1 MFNADGNLHKAML
14 LASIIAANSKWL
26 SFPLLTVFAQGSPT
40 LHLDFRVLEPRNETF
55 SHVNEITQLHKLR
68 IAVVAESFL
77 PQINGVTNSV
87 LRILDFFK
95 CNGHEA
101 LIIAP
106 DSAGG
111 PSEYAGFEI
120 MRVPALNV
128 KGLIPIA
135 LPQQFAKA
143 RVLDFNPD
151 VIHLASPALL
161 GNYVARFARK
171 NEIPTLS
178 VYQTDLA
185 GFANHYGFQIA
196 NSTLNKFVGRVH
208 SNSDRTLAPSTSAC
222 NYLNELGV
230 PGVELW
236 RRGVD
241 AERFRPENR
250 DQELRNSLLGN
261 RPDRTLIGYV
271 GRLAHE
277 KRLED
282 LISLDEQ
289 DDVQLV
295 IVGDGPVRARLE
307 RKLPN
312 AIFTGFKGGA
322 DLARMYASLDIFIHT
337 GQHETFCQSI
347 QEALASGVPVIAPN
361 SGGPI
366 DLVENGKTGYLI
378 NTGNPKEIKRVV
390 KLIQQSDTS
399 ELRQV
404 TRESVVNR
412 TWQSINQELISH
424 YLQLIAIK
432 KSRRKELVA

>member
-1 MFNADGNLHKAML
+1 
-14 LASIIAANSKWL
+14 
-26 SFPLLTVFAQGSPT
+26 
-40 LHLDFRVLEPRNETF
+40 
-55 SHVNEITQLHKLR
+55 VNDIVQLHKLR

-87 LRILDFFK
+87 LRILDFFQK
-95 CNGHEA
+95 NGHDA
-101 LIIAP
+101 IVIAP
-106 DSAGG
+106 ESNGG

-120 MRVPALNV
+120 IRVPAINV

-135 LPQQFAKA
+135 LPQQNAKA
-143 RVLDFNPD
+143 SLVNFNPD
-151 VIHLASPALL
+151 IIHLASPALL

-171 NEIPTLS
+171 LEIPTLS

-185 GFANHYGFQIA
+185 GFANHYGFQLA
-196 NSTLNKFVGRVH
+196 NATLNKFVGRVH
-208 SNSDRTLAPSTSAC
+208 SNSDRTLAPSSSAC
-222 NYLNELGV
+222 TYLNELGV

-241 AERFRPENR
+241 SERFSPENR
-250 DQELRNSLLGN
+250 DEVLRKSLLGD
-261 RPDRTLIGYV
+261 RPDRTLIGYI

-295 IVGDGPVRARLE
+295 IVGDGPIRERLE

-312 AIFTGFKGGA
+312 AIFTGFQNGQ

-366 DLVENGKTGYLI
+366 DLVEDGKTGYLI

-390 KLIQQSDTS
+390 KLIQQSDVA
-399 ELRQV
+399 EMRKV

-412 TWQSINQELISH
+412 TWQSINQELINH
-424 YLQLIAIK
+424 YQELISNK
-432 KSRRKELVA
+432 KNLRSELVA

>member
-1 MFNADGNLHKAML
+1 MND
-14 LASIIAANSKWL
+14 
-26 SFPLLTVFAQGSPT
+26 
-40 LHLDFRVLEPRNETF
+40 
-55 SHVNEITQLHKLR
+55 ITQLHKLR

-95 CNGHEA
+95 LNGHEA
-101 LIIAP
+101 IVVAP
-106 DSAGG
+106 ESSGG
-111 PSEYAGFEI
+111 PTEYAGFEI
-120 MRVPALNV
+120 LRVPALNV
-128 KGLIPIA
+128 KGLIPIGI
-135 LPQQFAKA
+135 PQQFAKA
-143 RVLDFNPD
+143 RVLDFEPD
-151 VIHLASPALL
+151 VIHLASPAIL
-161 GNYVARFARK
+161 GNYVARFAKK

-185 GFANHYGFQIA
+185 GFANHYGFQLA
-196 NSTLNKFVGRVH
+196 NATLNKFVGRVH

-222 NYLNELGV
+222 DYLNELGV
-230 PGVELW
+230 PGVQLW

-241 AERFRPENR
+241 SERFRPENR
-250 DQELRNSLLGN
+250 DQDLRDSLLGD
-261 RPDRTLIGYV
+261 RPDRTLIGYI

-277 KRLED
+277 KRIED

-295 IVGDGPVRARLE
+295 IVGDGPIRARLE

-312 AIFTGFKGGA
+312 AIFTGFKNGE

-390 KLIQQSDTS
+390 KLIQEGNAENWRKSARD
-399 ELRQV
+399 
-404 TRESVVNR
+404 SVVNR

-424 YLQLIAIK
+424 YQQLI
-432 KSRRKELVA
+432 SNRKRTRSELVA

>member
-1 MFNADGNLHKAML
+1 MSD
-14 LASIIAANSKWL
+14 I
-26 SFPLLTVFAQGSPT
+26 V
-40 LHLDFRVLEPRNETF
+40 
-55 SHVNEITQLHKLR
+55 QLRKLR

-87 LRILDFFK
+87 LRILDFFQK
-95 CNGHEA
+95 NGHEA

-106 DSAGG
+106 ESNGG
-111 PSEYAGFEI
+111 PTEYAGFEI
-120 MRVPALNV
+120 LRVPALNV
-128 KGLIPIA
+128 KGLIPIG

-151 VIHLASPALL
+151 IIHLASPAIL
-161 GNYVARFARK
+161 GNYMARFAK
-171 NEIPTLS
+171 KSEIPTLS

-196 NSTLNKFVGRVH
+196 NTTLNKFVGRVH

-230 PGVELW
+230 KEVELW

-241 AERFRPENR
+241 SERFSPEKR
-250 DQELRNSLLGN
+250 DEELRKELLGN
-261 RPDRTLIGYV
+261 RQDRTLIGYI

-295 IVGDGPVRARLE
+295 IVGDGPTRARLE

-312 AIFTGFKGGA
+312 AIFTGFKNGE
-322 DLARMYASLDIFIHT
+322 DLSRMYASLDIFIHT
-337 GQHETFCQSI
+337 GQDETFCQSI

-366 DLVENGKTGYLI
+366 DLVEDGKTGYLI
-378 NTGNPKEIKRVV
+378 NTGNPKEIKRAV
-390 KLIQQSDTS
+390 KLIQQSDVT
-399 ELRQV
+399 EMRKV

-412 TWQSINQELISH
+412 TWQSINQELINH
-424 YLQLIAIK
+424 YLDLIAVK
-432 KSRRKELVA
+432 ATNRAELVA

>member
-1 MFNADGNLHKAML
+1 M
-14 LASIIAANSKWL
+14 
-26 SFPLLTVFAQGSPT
+26 
-40 LHLDFRVLEPRNETF
+40 
-55 SHVNEITQLHKLR
+55 NEITQLHKLR

-95 CNGHEA
+95 SNGHEA
-101 LIIAP
+101 IVLAP
-106 DSAGG
+106 EAAGG

-120 MRVPALNV
+120 VRVPALNV

-135 LPQQFAKA
+135 LPQQLAKA
-143 RVLDFNPD
+143 TLLNFNPD
-151 VIHLASPALL
+151 IIHLASPALL
-161 GNYVARFARK
+161 GHYVARFAKK

-185 GFANHYGFQIA
+185 GFANHYGFQLA
-196 NSTLNKFVGRVH
+196 NATLNKFVGRVH

-222 NYLNELGV
+222 DYLNDLGV

-241 AERFRPENR
+241 SERFHPEKR
-250 DQELRNSLLGN
+250 DEALRESLLGN

-277 KRLED
+277 KRIED

-295 IVGDGPVRARLE
+295 IVGDGPIRSRLE

-312 AIFTGFKGGA
+312 AIFTGFKNGE
-322 DLARMYASLDIFIHT
+322 DLGRMYASLDIFIHT
-337 GQHETFCQSI
+337 GKHETFCQSI

-366 DLVENGKTGYLI
+366 DLVDEGKTGFLI
-378 NTGNPKEIKRVV
+378 NTGNPKEIRRVV
-390 KLIQQSDTS
+390 KLIQQGSAV
-399 ELRQV
+399 EWRRAA
-404 TRESVVNR
+404 RESVINR
-412 TWQSINQELISH
+412 TWQAINLELIGH
-424 YLQLIAIK
+424 YLQLISK
-432 KSRRKELVA
+432 KKNLRSELVA

>member
-1 MFNADGNLHKAML
+1 MND
-14 LASIIAANSKWL
+14 I
-26 SFPLLTVFAQGSPT
+26 V
-40 LHLDFRVLEPRNETF
+40 
-55 SHVNEITQLHKLR
+55 QLHKLR

-95 CNGHEA
+95 LNGHEA
-101 LIIAP
+101 IIIAP
-106 DSAGG
+106 ESVGG

-120 MRVPALNV
+120 LRVPAINV

-151 VIHLASPALL
+151 IIHLASPAIL
-161 GNYVARFARK
+161 GNYVARFAKK

-222 NYLNELGV
+222 DYLNELGV
-230 PGVELW
+230 QDVELW

-241 AERFRPENR
+241 SERFSPEKR
-250 DQELRNSLLGN
+250 DEELRKELLGN

-295 IVGDGPVRARLE
+295 IVGDGPTRARLE

-312 AIFTGFKGGA
+312 AIFTGFKNGE
-322 DLARMYASLDIFIHT
+322 DLSRMYASLDIFIHT
-337 GQHETFCQSI
+337 GQDETFCQSI
-347 QEALASGVPVIAPN
+347 QEALASGVPIIAPN

-390 KLIQQSDTS
+390 KLIQEGDVANWR
-399 ELRQV
+399 EA
-404 TRESVVNR
+404 TRESVINR
-412 TWQSINQELISH
+412 TWKSINQELISH
-424 YLQLIAIK
+424 YLDLIAA
-432 KSRRKELVA
+432 KSTKRVELVA

>member
-1 MFNADGNLHKAML
+1 M
-14 LASIIAANSKWL
+14 
-26 SFPLLTVFAQGSPT
+26 
-40 LHLDFRVLEPRNETF
+40 
-55 SHVNEITQLHKLR
+55 
-68 IAVVAESFL
+68 
-77 PQINGVTNSV
+77 
-87 LRILDFFK
+87 RILDFFQK
-95 CNGHEA
+95 NGHEA
-101 LIIAP
+101 IIIAP
-106 DSAGG
+106 ESVGG

-120 MRVPALNV
+120 LRVPAINV
-128 KGLIPIA
+128 KGLIPIG
-135 LPQQFAKA
+135 LPQQFAKE
-143 RVLDFNPD
+143 RVLGFNPD
-151 VIHLASPALL
+151 IIHLASPALL
-161 GNYVARFARK
+161 GNYMARFAKK

-185 GFANHYGFQIA
+185 GFANHYGFQLA
-196 NSTLNKFVGRVH
+196 NTTLNKFVGRVH

-222 NYLNELGV
+222 DYLNELGV
-230 PGVELW
+230 QDVELW

-241 AERFRPENR
+241 SERFSPEKR
-250 DQELRNSLLGN
+250 DEELRKELLGN
-261 RPDRTLIGYV
+261 RPDRTLIGYI

-282 LISLDEQ
+282 LISLDDQ

-295 IVGDGPVRARLE
+295 IVGDGPTRARLE

-312 AIFTGFKGGA
+312 AIFTGFKSGQ

-366 DLVENGKTGYLI
+366 DLVEDGKTGYLI

-390 KLIQQSDTS
+390 KLIQQSDVT
-399 ELRQV
+399 EIRKV

-424 YLQLIAIK
+424 YLELISMK
-432 KSRRKELVA
+432 KISQAELVA

>member
-1 MFNADGNLHKAML
+1 
-14 LASIIAANSKWL
+14 
-26 SFPLLTVFAQGSPT
+26 
-40 LHLDFRVLEPRNETF
+40 
-55 SHVNEITQLHKLR
+55 VNEITQLHKLR

-95 CNGHEA
+95 SNGHEA
-101 LIIAP
+101 IVLAP
-106 DSAGG
+106 EAAGG
-111 PSEYAGFEI
+111 PIEYAGFEI
-120 MRVPALNV
+120 VRVPALNV

-135 LPQQFAKA
+135 LPQQLAKA
-143 RVLDFNPD
+143 TLLNFNPD
-151 VIHLASPALL
+151 IIHLASPALL
-161 GNYVARFARK
+161 GHYVARFAKK

-185 GFANHYGFQIA
+185 GFANHYGFQLA
-196 NSTLNKFVGRVH
+196 NATLNKFVGRVH

-222 NYLNELGV
+222 DYLNDLGV

-241 AERFRPENR
+241 SERFHPEKR
-250 DQELRNSLLGN
+250 DETLRKSLLGN

-277 KRLED
+277 KRIED

-295 IVGDGPVRARLE
+295 IVGDGPIRSRLE

-312 AIFTGFKGGA
+312 AIFTGFKNGE
-322 DLARMYASLDIFIHT
+322 DLGRMYASLDIFIHT
-337 GQHETFCQSI
+337 GKHETFCQSI

-366 DLVENGKTGYLI
+366 DLVDEGKTGFLI
-378 NTGNPKEIKRVV
+378 NTGNPKEIRRVV
-390 KLIQQSDTS
+390 KLIQQGSAV
-399 ELRQV
+399 EWRRAA
-404 TRESVVNR
+404 RESVINR
-412 TWQSINQELISH
+412 TWQAINLELIGH
-424 YLQLIAIK
+424 YLQLISK
-432 KSRRKELVA
+432 KKNLRSELVA

>member
-1 MFNADGNLHKAML
+1 VND
-14 LASIIAANSKWL
+14 IA
-26 SFPLLTVFAQGSPT
+26 
-40 LHLDFRVLEPRNETF
+40 
-55 SHVNEITQLHKLR
+55 QLHKLR

-87 LRILDFFK
+87 LRILDFFEK
-95 CNGHEA
+95 NGHEA

-106 DSAGG
+106 ESNGG
-111 PSEYAGFEI
+111 PTEYAGFEI
-120 MRVPALNV
+120 LRVPALNV
-128 KGLIPIA
+128 KGLIPIG

-143 RVLDFNPD
+143 RVLNFNPD
-151 VIHLASPALL
+151 IIHLASPAIL
-161 GNYVARFARK
+161 GNYVARFAK
-171 NEIPTLS
+171 KIEIPTLS

-196 NSTLNKFVGRVH
+196 NTTLNKFVGKVH

-222 NYLNELGV
+222 NYLNQLGV
-230 PGVELW
+230 QDVELW

-241 AERFRPENR
+241 SVRFSPIKR
-250 DQELRNSLLGN
+250 DEELRKELLGN
-261 RPDRTLIGYV
+261 RPDRTLIGYI

-282 LISLDEQ
+282 LISLDDQ

-295 IVGDGPVRARLE
+295 IVGDGPTRARLE

-312 AIFTGFKGGA
+312 AIFTGFKSGE

-337 GQHETFCQSI
+337 GQDETFCQSI

-390 KLIQQSDTS
+390 RLIQQSDTT

-404 TRESVVNR
+404 TRQSVVNR

-424 YLQLIAIK
+424 YLELISMK
-432 KSRRKELVA
+432 KITPAELVA

>member
-1 MFNADGNLHKAML
+1 M
-14 LASIIAANSKWL
+14 
-26 SFPLLTVFAQGSPT
+26 
-40 LHLDFRVLEPRNETF
+40 
-55 SHVNEITQLHKLR
+55 NEITQLHKLR

-95 CNGHEA
+95 SNGHEA
-101 LIIAP
+101 IVLAP
-106 DSAGG
+106 EAAGG

-120 MRVPALNV
+120 VRVPALNV

-135 LPQQFAKA
+135 LPQKLAKA
-143 RVLDFNPD
+143 TLLNFNPHI
-151 VIHLASPALL
+151 IHLASPALL
-161 GNYVARFARK
+161 GHYVARFAKK

-185 GFANHYGFQIA
+185 GFANHYGFQLA
-196 NSTLNKFVGRVH
+196 NATLNKFVGRVH

-222 NYLNELGV
+222 DYLNDLGV

-241 AERFRPENR
+241 SERFHPEKR
-250 DQELRNSLLGN
+250 DEALRESLLGN

-277 KRLED
+277 KRIED

-295 IVGDGPVRARLE
+295 IVGDGPIRSRLE

-312 AIFTGFKGGA
+312 AIFTGFKNGE
-322 DLARMYASLDIFIHT
+322 DLGRMYASLDIFIHT
-337 GQHETFCQSI
+337 GKHETFCQSI

-366 DLVENGKTGYLI
+366 DLVDEGKTGFLI
-378 NTGNPKEIKRVV
+378 NTGNPKEIRRVV
-390 KLIQQSDTS
+390 KLIQQGSAV
-399 ELRQV
+399 EWRRAA
-404 TRESVVNR
+404 RESVINR
-412 TWQSINQELISH
+412 TWQAINLELIGH
-424 YLQLIAIK
+424 YLQLISK
-432 KSRRKELVA
+432 KKNLRSELVA

>member
-1 MFNADGNLHKAML
+1 
-14 LASIIAANSKWL
+14 
-26 SFPLLTVFAQGSPT
+26 
-40 LHLDFRVLEPRNETF
+40 
-55 SHVNEITQLHKLR
+55 
-68 IAVVAESFL
+68 
-77 PQINGVTNSV
+77 

-95 CNGHEA
+95 LNGHEA
-101 LIIAP
+101 IIIAP
-106 DSAGG
+106 ESVGG

-120 MRVPALNV
+120 LRVPAINV

-151 VIHLASPALL
+151 IIHLASPAIL
-161 GNYVARFARK
+161 GNYVARFAKK

-196 NSTLNKFVGRVH
+196 NSSLNKFVGRVH

-222 NYLNELGV
+222 NYLNQLGV
-230 PGVELW
+230 QDVELW

-241 AERFRPENR
+241 SERFHPENR
-250 DQELRNSLLGN
+250 DQDLRNLLLGD
-261 RPDRTLIGYV
+261 RPDRTLIGYI

-295 IVGDGPVRARLE
+295 IVGDGPIRERLE

-312 AIFTGFKGGA
+312 AIFTGFKNGQ

-366 DLVENGKTGYLI
+366 DLVEDGKTGYLI

-390 KLIQQSDTS
+390 KLIQESDTT
-399 ELRQV
+399 EIRKA

-412 TWQSINQELISH
+412 TWQAINQELITH
-424 YLQLIAIK
+424 YLELIAAK
-432 KSRRKELVA
+432 ATSRAELVA

>member
-1 MFNADGNLHKAML
+1 M
-14 LASIIAANSKWL
+14 
-26 SFPLLTVFAQGSPT
+26 
-40 LHLDFRVLEPRNETF
+40 
-55 SHVNEITQLHKLR
+55 QLHKLR

-87 LRILDFFK
+87 LRILDFFQK
-95 CNGHEA
+95 NGHDA
-101 LIIAP
+101 IVIAP
-106 DSAGG
+106 ESNGG

-120 MRVPALNV
+120 IRVPAINV

-135 LPQQFAKA
+135 LPQQNAKA
-143 RVLDFNPD
+143 SLVNFNPD
-151 VIHLASPALL
+151 IIHLASPALL

-171 NEIPTLS
+171 LEIPTLS

-185 GFANHYGFQIA
+185 GFANHYGFQLA
-196 NSTLNKFVGRVH
+196 NATLNKFVGRVH
-208 SNSDRTLAPSTSAC
+208 SNSDRTLAPSSSAC
-222 NYLNELGV
+222 TYLNELGV

-241 AERFRPENR
+241 SERFSPENR
-250 DQELRNSLLGN
+250 DEVLRKSLLGD
-261 RPDRTLIGYV
+261 RPDRTLIGYI

-282 LISLDEQ
+282 LISLDEK

-295 IVGDGPVRARLE
+295 IVGDGPIRERLE

-312 AIFTGFKGGA
+312 AIFTGFQNGQ

-366 DLVENGKTGYLI
+366 DLVEDGKTGYLI

-390 KLIQQSDTS
+390 KLIQQSDAI
-399 ELRQV
+399 EIRKV

-412 TWQSINQELISH
+412 TWQSINQELINH
-424 YLQLIAIK
+424 YQELISNK
-432 KSRRKELVA
+432 KNLRSELVA

>member
-1 MFNADGNLHKAML
+1 M
-14 LASIIAANSKWL
+14 
-26 SFPLLTVFAQGSPT
+26 
-40 LHLDFRVLEPRNETF
+40 RV
-55 SHVNEITQLHKLR
+55 
-68 IAVVAESFL
+68 AVVAESFL

-95 CNGHEA
+95 SNGHEA
-101 LIIAP
+101 IIIAP
-106 DSAGG
+106 ESVGG

-120 MRVPALNV
+120 LRVPAINV

-135 LPQQFAKA
+135 LPQQLAKA
-143 RVLDFNPD
+143 RVLNFQPD

-161 GNYVARFARK
+161 GNYVARFAKK
-171 NEIPTLS
+171 NAIPTLS

-185 GFANHYGFQIA
+185 GFANHYGFQLA
-196 NSTLNKFVGRVH
+196 NATLNKFVGRVH

-222 NYLNELGV
+222 DYLNELGV

-241 AERFRPENR
+241 SERFRPENR
-250 DQELRNSLLGN
+250 DQNLRNSLLGN
-261 RPDRTLIGYV
+261 RPDRTLVGYI

-277 KRLED
+277 KRIED

-295 IVGDGPVRARLE
+295 IVGDGPIRERLE

-312 AIFTGFKGGA
+312 AIFTGFKTGH

-366 DLVENGKTGYLI
+366 DLVEDGKTGYLI

-390 KLIQQSDTS
+390 KLIQQSDVT
-399 ELRQV
+399 ELRKV

-412 TWQSINQELISH
+412 TWLSINQELIKH
-424 YLQLIAIK
+424 YLDLIAAK
-432 KSRRKELVA
+432 ESSRAELVA

>member
-1 MFNADGNLHKAML
+1 
-14 LASIIAANSKWL
+14 
-26 SFPLLTVFAQGSPT
+26 
-40 LHLDFRVLEPRNETF
+40 
-55 SHVNEITQLHKLR
+55 VNEITQLHKLR

-87 LRILDFFK
+87 LRILDFFQK
-95 CNGHEA
+95 NGHEA

-106 DSAGG
+106 ESNGG
-111 PSEYAGFEI
+111 PTEYAGFEI
-120 MRVPALNV
+120 VRVPALNV
-128 KGLIPIA
+128 KGLIPIG
-135 LPQQFAKA
+135 LPQQIAKA
-143 RVLDFNPD
+143 RVLNFNPD
-151 VIHLASPALL
+151 IIHLASPALL
-161 GNYVARFARK
+161 GNYVARFAKK

-185 GFANHYGFQIA
+185 GFANHYGFQMA
-196 NSTLNKFVGRVH
+196 NATLNKFVGRVH

-230 PGVELW
+230 QDVELW

-241 AERFRPENR
+241 SERFSPEKR
-250 DQELRNSLLGN
+250 DEDLRKELLGN
-261 RPDRTLIGYV
+261 RPDRTLIGYI

-295 IVGDGPVRARLE
+295 IVGDGPTRARLE

-312 AIFTGFKGGA
+312 AIFTGFKNGE
-322 DLARMYASLDIFIHT
+322 DLGRMYASLDIFIHT
-337 GQHETFCQSI
+337 GKHETFCQSI

-390 KLIQQSDTS
+390 KLIQAGDVAKWR
-399 ELRQV
+399 EA
-404 TRESVVNR
+404 TRESVINR

-424 YLQLIAIK
+424 YLELISMKRI
-432 KSRRKELVA
+432 SRAELVA

>member
-1 MFNADGNLHKAML
+1 M
-14 LASIIAANSKWL
+14 
-26 SFPLLTVFAQGSPT
+26 
-40 LHLDFRVLEPRNETF
+40 
-55 SHVNEITQLHKLR
+55 NEITQLHKLR

-95 CNGHEA
+95 SNGHEA
-101 LIIAP
+101 IVLAP
-106 DSAGG
+106 EAAGG

-120 MRVPALNV
+120 VRVPALNV

-135 LPQQFAKA
+135 LPQQLAKA
-143 RVLDFNPD
+143 TLLNFNPD
-151 VIHLASPALL
+151 IVHLASPALL
-161 GNYVARFARK
+161 GHYVARFAKK

-185 GFANHYGFQIA
+185 GFANHYGFQLA

-222 NYLNELGV
+222 DYLNDLGV

-241 AERFRPENR
+241 SERFHPEKR
-250 DQELRNSLLGN
+250 DEALRKSLLGN

-277 KRLED
+277 KRIED

-295 IVGDGPVRARLE
+295 IVGDGPIRSRLE

-312 AIFTGFKGGA
+312 AIFTGFKNGE
-322 DLARMYASLDIFIHT
+322 DLGRMYASLDIFIHT
-337 GQHETFCQSI
+337 GKHETFCQSI

-366 DLVENGKTGYLI
+366 DLVDEGKTGFLI
-378 NTGNPKEIKRVV
+378 NTGNPKEIRRVV
-390 KLIQQSDTS
+390 KLIQQGSAV
-399 ELRQV
+399 EWRRAA
-404 TRESVVNR
+404 RESVINR
-412 TWQSINQELISH
+412 TWQAINLELIGH
-424 YLQLIAIK
+424 YLQLISK
-432 KSRRKELVA
+432 KKNLRSELVA

>member
-1 MFNADGNLHKAML
+1 MND
-14 LASIIAANSKWL
+14 I
-26 SFPLLTVFAQGSPT
+26 V
-40 LHLDFRVLEPRNETF
+40 
-55 SHVNEITQLHKLR
+55 QLHKLR

-87 LRILDFFK
+87 LRILDFFQK
-95 CNGHEA
+95 NGHDA
-101 LIIAP
+101 IVIAP
-106 DSAGG
+106 ESNGG

-120 MRVPALNV
+120 IRVPAINV

-135 LPQQFAKA
+135 LPQQNAKA
-143 RVLDFNPD
+143 SLVNFNPD
-151 VIHLASPALL
+151 IIHLASPALL

-171 NEIPTLS
+171 LEIPTLS

-185 GFANHYGFQIA
+185 GFANHYGFQLA
-196 NSTLNKFVGRVH
+196 NATLNKFVGRVH
-208 SNSDRTLAPSTSAC
+208 SNSDRTLAPSSSAC
-222 NYLNELGV
+222 TYLNELGV

-241 AERFRPENR
+241 SERFSPENR
-250 DQELRNSLLGN
+250 DEVLRKSLLGD
-261 RPDRTLIGYV
+261 RPDRTLIGYI

-295 IVGDGPVRARLE
+295 IVGDGPIRERLE

-312 AIFTGFKGGA
+312 AIFTGFQNGQ

-366 DLVENGKTGYLI
+366 DLVEDGKTGYLI

-390 KLIQQSDTS
+390 KLIQQSDAI
-399 ELRQV
+399 EIRKV

-412 TWQSINQELISH
+412 TWQSINQELINH
-424 YLQLIAIK
+424 YQELISNK
-432 KSRRKELVA
+432 KNLRSELVA

>member
-1 MFNADGNLHKAML
+1 MND
-14 LASIIAANSKWL
+14 I
-26 SFPLLTVFAQGSPT
+26 V
-40 LHLDFRVLEPRNETF
+40 
-55 SHVNEITQLHKLR
+55 QLHKLR

-95 CNGHEA
+95 LNGHEA
-101 LIIAP
+101 IIIAP
-106 DSAGG
+106 ESVGG

-120 MRVPALNV
+120 LRVPAINV

-151 VIHLASPALL
+151 IIHLASPAIL
-161 GNYVARFARK
+161 GNYVARFAKK

-222 NYLNELGV
+222 DYLNELGV
-230 PGVELW
+230 QDVELW

-241 AERFRPENR
+241 SERFSPEKR
-250 DQELRNSLLGN
+250 DEELRKELFGN

-295 IVGDGPVRARLE
+295 IVGDGPTRARLE

-312 AIFTGFKGGA
+312 AIFTGFKNGE
-322 DLARMYASLDIFIHT
+322 DLSRMYASLDIFIHT
-337 GQHETFCQSI
+337 GQDETFCQSI
-347 QEALASGVPVIAPN
+347 QEALASGVPIIAPN

-390 KLIQQSDTS
+390 KLIQEGDVANWR
-399 ELRQV
+399 EA
-404 TRESVVNR
+404 TRESVINR
-412 TWQSINQELISH
+412 TWKSINQELISH
-424 YLQLIAIK
+424 YLDLIAA
-432 KSRRKELVA
+432 KSTKRVELVA

>member
-1 MFNADGNLHKAML
+1 M
-14 LASIIAANSKWL
+14 
-26 SFPLLTVFAQGSPT
+26 LTVFAQGSPT
-40 LHLDFRVLEPRNETF
+40 LHLDFRVSESTHETF
-55 SHVNEITQLHKLR
+55 WLVNEITQLHKLR
-68 IAVVAESFL
+68 VVVVAESFL
-77 PQINGVTNSV
+77 PQVNGVTNSV

-95 CNGHEA
+95 NNGHEA

-106 DSAGG
+106 DSAGAS
-111 PSEYAGFEI
+111 SEYAGFEI

-128 KGLIPIA
+128 KGLIPLA

-171 NEIPTLS
+171 SEIPTLS

-196 NSTLNKFVGRVH
+196 NATLNKFVGRVH

-222 NYLNELGV
+222 SYLNDLGV
-230 PGVELW
+230 PDVELW

-250 DQELRNSLLGN
+250 DQELRSLLLGN

-282 LISLDEQ
+282 LISLDDQ

-312 AIFTGFKGGA
+312 AIFTGFKGCE

-399 ELRQV
+399 KLRQV

-412 TWQSINQELISH
+412 TWQSINQELIIH
-424 YLQLIAIK
+424 YLQLIAINK
-432 KSRRKELVA
+432 LRRKELVA

>member
-1 MFNADGNLHKAML
+1 MND
-14 LASIIAANSKWL
+14 
-26 SFPLLTVFAQGSPT
+26 V
-40 LHLDFRVLEPRNETF
+40 
-55 SHVNEITQLHKLR
+55 TQLHKLR

-95 CNGHEA
+95 KNGHEA

-106 DSAGG
+106 ESNGG
-111 PSEYAGFEI
+111 PTEYAGFEI
-120 MRVPALNV
+120 LRVPALNV
-128 KGLIPIA
+128 KGLIPIG
-135 LPQQFAKA
+135 LPQQLAKA

-151 VIHLASPALL
+151 IIHLASPAIL
-161 GNYVARFARK
+161 GNYVARFAKK

-185 GFANHYGFQIA
+185 GFANHYGLQIA
-196 NSTLNKFVGRVH
+196 NSTLNKFVGKVH

-222 NYLNELGV
+222 DYLNELGV
-230 PGVELW
+230 QDVELW

-241 AERFRPENR
+241 SEKFSPEKR
-250 DQELRNSLLGN
+250 DQELRAELLGK
-261 RPDRTLIGYV
+261 RPDRTLIGYI

-295 IVGDGPVRARLE
+295 IVGDGPTRERLE

-312 AIFTGFKGGA
+312 AIFTGFKNGQE
-322 DLARMYASLDIFIHT
+322 LARMYASLDIFIHT

-366 DLVENGKTGYLI
+366 DLVEDGKTGYLI

-390 KLIQQSDTS
+390 KLLQQSDVS
-399 ELRQV
+399 EMRRV

-412 TWQSINQELISH
+412 TWQSINQELIGH
-424 YLQLIAIK
+424 YLDLISISKINRA
-432 KSRRKELVA
+432 ELVA

>member
-1 MFNADGNLHKAML
+1 MND
-14 LASIIAANSKWL
+14 IA
-26 SFPLLTVFAQGSPT
+26 
-40 LHLDFRVLEPRNETF
+40 
-55 SHVNEITQLHKLR
+55 QLHKLR

-95 CNGHEA
+95 LNGHEA
-101 LIIAP
+101 IIIAP
-106 DSAGG
+106 ESVGG

-120 MRVPALNV
+120 LRVPAINV

-151 VIHLASPALL
+151 IIHLASPAIL
-161 GNYVARFARK
+161 GNYVARFAKK

-196 NSTLNKFVGRVH
+196 NSTLNRFVGRVH

-222 NYLNELGV
+222 NYLNQLGV
-230 PGVELW
+230 QDVELW

-241 AERFRPENR
+241 SERFSPNKR
-250 DQELRNSLLGN
+250 DEELRNALLGN

-295 IVGDGPVRARLE
+295 IVGDGPTRARLE

-312 AIFTGFKGGA
+312 AIFTGFKNGE

-337 GQHETFCQSI
+337 GQDETFCQSI

-366 DLVENGKTGYLI
+366 DLIANGKTGYLI

-399 ELRQV
+399 ELRKV
-404 TRESVVNR
+404 TRESVVYR

-424 YLQLIAIK
+424 YMELISMK
-432 KSRRKELVA
+432 KISPAELVA

>member
-1 MFNADGNLHKAML
+1 MND
-14 LASIIAANSKWL
+14 I
-26 SFPLLTVFAQGSPT
+26 V
-40 LHLDFRVLEPRNETF
+40 
-55 SHVNEITQLHKLR
+55 QLHKLR

-87 LRILDFFK
+87 LRILDFFQK
-95 CNGHEA
+95 NGHDA
-101 LIIAP
+101 IVIAP
-106 DSAGG
+106 ESNGG
-111 PSEYAGFEI
+111 PNEYAGFEI
-120 MRVPALNV
+120 IRVPAINV

-135 LPQQFAKA
+135 LPQQNTKA
-143 RVLDFNPD
+143 NLVNFNPD
-151 VIHLASPALL
+151 IIHLASPALL
-161 GNYVARFARK
+161 GNYVARFAK
-171 NEIPTLS
+171 KLEIPTLS

-185 GFANHYGFQIA
+185 GFANHYGFQLA

-222 NYLNELGV
+222 NYLNALGV
-230 PGVELW
+230 PDVELW

-241 AERFRPENR
+241 SERFRPENR
-250 DQELRNSLLGN
+250 DQELRDSLLGN
-261 RPDRTLIGYV
+261 RPDRTLIGYI

-295 IVGDGPVRARLE
+295 IVGDGPIRERLE

-312 AIFTGFKGGA
+312 AIFTGFKNGQ

-366 DLVENGKTGYLI
+366 DLVEDGKTGYLI

-390 KLIQQSDTS
+390 ELIQQSDAN
-399 ELRQV
+399 EIRKV

-424 YLQLIAIK
+424 YQQLIFNK
-432 KSRRKELVA
+432 KSSRSELVA